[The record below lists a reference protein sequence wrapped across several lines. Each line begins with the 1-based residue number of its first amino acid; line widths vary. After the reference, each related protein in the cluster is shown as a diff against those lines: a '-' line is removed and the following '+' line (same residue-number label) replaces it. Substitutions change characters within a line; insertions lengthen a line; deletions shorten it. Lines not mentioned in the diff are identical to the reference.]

1 MKELRDD
8 TLLKQYL
15 AKHQIEQLFDT
26 KDLPFRLCQY
36 DRGEILN
43 FIKDSNHYLHFLV
56 SGAVHI
62 YAVRKDG
69 SNYPLCY
76 LEEFTLLGDMEFC
89 GEKSS
94 SLLVEVSKRAVCVEL
109 PLYKY
114 RDILLNDNT
123 FLRYLLH
130 SVAHKMALFSQSEA
144 SYSSLEEK
152 LLHYLKYDC
161 PSQTLQGVE
170 AAAIHLRCSRRQ
182 LQRVLKSLT
191 ERGIVEKTAK
201 GVYRLL

>member
-8 TLLKQYL
+8 KLLKQYL
-15 AKHQIEQLFDT
+15 TKYQIEQLFNT
-26 KDLPFRLCQY
+26 KNLPFQLCQY
-36 DRGEILN
+36 ERGEILN

-62 YAVRKDG
+62 YAIRKDG
-69 SNYPLCY
+69 SHCPLCY
-76 LEEFTLLGDMEFC
+76 LEEFILLGDMEFC
-89 GEKSS
+89 GEKSL
-94 SLLVEVSKRAVCVEL
+94 SLFVEISKRTICVEL
-109 PLYKY
+109 PLYEY
-114 RDILLNDNT
+114 RNILLNDNT

-130 SVAHKMALFSQSEA
+130 SVAHKMALFAQSEA

-161 PSQTLQGVE
+161 LDQKLQGVE
-170 AAAIHLRCSRRQ
+170 ATAIHLRCSRRQ
-182 LQRVLKSLT
+182 LQRLLKSLT
-191 ERGIVEKTAK
+191 ERGIIEKPAK